1 LSRIIAGTIGSL
13 QLKPAAK
20 ATRPTSDRVKESLF
34 AKLDVMGVIEGARV
48 LDLFAGTGALGLE
61 SASRGAAAVELVERD
76 RNAFRLL
83 EQNVRSSLS
92 SFEKQGISNK
102 IQAHNLDA
110 LRYLKSAK
118 AGFDLVFIDPPY
130 DFPNAELEQLL
141 IAIGEILSDEG
152 LVVVE
157 RSSRSEQLKIEAL
170 ELQSAKTY
178 GDTTVWIFEKP
189 YIERSV
195 WPV

>member
-1 LSRIIAGTIGSL
+1 VTRIIAGAIGSL

-34 AKLDVMGVIEGARV
+34 AKLDAMGVIEGARV

-61 SASRGAAAVELVERD
+61 SASRGAASVELVERD
-76 RNAFRLL
+76 RIAFGLL
-83 EQNVRSSLS
+83 EQNVKSSVS
-92 SFEKQGISNK
+92 SFEKQGLSNK

-110 LRYLKSAK
+110 QRYLKSAT

-141 IAIGEILSDEG
+141 IAVAGLLSDVG

-157 RSSRSEQLKIEAL
+157 RSSRSEELVIEAL
-170 ELQSAKTY
+170 EFQNSKTY
-178 GDTTVWIFEKP
+178 GDTAVWIYEKP
-189 YIERSV
+189 
-195 WPV
+195 

>member
-1 LSRIIAGTIGSL
+1 VTRIIAGAIGSL

-34 AKLDVMGVIEGARV
+34 AKLDAMGVIEGAKV

-61 SASRGAAAVELVERD
+61 SASRGAASVDLVERD
-76 RNAFRLL
+76 RNAFALL
-83 EQNVRSSLS
+83 EQNVKSSLS
-92 SFEKQGISNK
+92 SFEKQGISTK

-110 LRYLKSAK
+110 QRYLKSATTR
-118 AGFDLVFIDPPY
+118 FDLVFVDPPY
-130 DFPNAELEQLL
+130 DFPNSELEQLL
-141 IAIGEILSDEG
+141 VTVADALGEEG

-157 RSSRSEQLKIEAL
+157 RSSRSEQLEIEAL

-178 GDTTVWIFEKP
+178 GDTVVWIYEKP
-189 YIERSV
+189 
-195 WPV
+195 

>member
-1 LSRIIAGTIGSL
+1 L

-34 AKLDVMGVIEGARV
+34 AKLEAMDVIEGARV

-61 SASRGAAAVELVERD
+61 SASRGAASVDLVERD
-76 RNAFRLL
+76 RNAFGLL
-83 EQNVRSSLS
+83 EQNVKSGLS
-92 SFEKQGISNK
+92 SFEKQGISTK

-110 LRYLKSAK
+110 QRYLKSAT
-118 AGFDLVFIDPPY
+118 AGFDLVFVDPPY

-141 IAIGEILSDEG
+141 ISIAEILSEEG

-157 RSSRSEQLKIEAL
+157 RSSRSEQLEIEAL
-170 ELQSAKTY
+170 KLQSSKNY
-178 GDTTVWIFEKP
+178 GDTAVWIFEKP
-189 YIERSV
+189 
-195 WPV
+195 

>member
-1 LSRIIAGTIGSL
+1 MTRIIAGAIGSL

-34 AKLDVMGVIEGARV
+34 AKLDAMGVIDGAKV

-61 SASRGAAAVELVERD
+61 SASRGASSVDLVERD
-76 RNAFRLL
+76 RTAFGLL
-83 EQNVRSSLS
+83 EQNVKSSLS

-110 LRYLKSAK
+110 QRYLKSAT

-130 DFPNAELEQLL
+130 DFPNSELEQLL
-141 IAIGEILSDEG
+141 LAVAGLLSDEG

-157 RSSRSEQLKIEAL
+157 RSSRSEELLIEVL
-170 ELQSAKTY
+170 EFQSSKTY
-178 GDTTVWIFEKP
+178 GDTAVWIYEKP
-189 YIERSV
+189 
-195 WPV
+195 

>member
-1 LSRIIAGTIGSL
+1 M

-34 AKLDVMGVIEGARV
+34 AKLDAMGVIEGAKV

-61 SASRGAAAVELVERD
+61 SVSRGAASVDLVERD
-76 RNAFRLL
+76 RNAFGLL
-83 EQNVRSSLS
+83 EQNVKSSLS
-92 SFEKQGISNK
+92 SLEKQGIATR

-110 LRYLKSAK
+110 QRYLKSAI
-118 AGFDLVFIDPPY
+118 AGFDLVFVDPPY

-141 IAIGEILSDEG
+141 IAIGKILSDEG

-157 RSSRSEQLKIEAL
+157 RSSRSEQLQIEAL

-178 GDTTVWIFEKP
+178 GDTAVWIFEKP
-189 YIERSV
+189 
-195 WPV
+195 

>member
-1 LSRIIAGTIGSL
+1 VTRIIAGAIGSL

-34 AKLDVMGVIEGARV
+34 AKLEAMGVIEGARV

-61 SASRGAAAVELVERD
+61 CASRGATSIDLVERD
-76 RNAFRLL
+76 RVAFGLL
-83 EQNVRSSLS
+83 QQNVKGSVS

-110 LRYLKSAK
+110 QRYLKSATS
-118 AGFDLVFIDPPY
+118 GFDLVFIDPPY
-130 DFPNAELEQLL
+130 DFPNSELELLLNL
-141 IAIGEILSDEG
+141 IADVLGDEG

-157 RSSRSEQLKIEAL
+157 RSSRSEELVIETL
-170 ELQSAKTY
+170 ELQSSKTY
-178 GDTTVWIFEKP
+178 GDTAVWIYEKP
-189 YIERSV
+189 
-195 WPV
+195 

>member
-1 LSRIIAGTIGSL
+1 VTRIIAGAIGSL

-34 AKLDVMGVIEGARV
+34 AKLDAMGVIEGAKV

-76 RNAFRLL
+76 RNAFALL
-83 EQNVRSSLS
+83 EHNVKSGLG

-110 LRYLKSAK
+110 QRYLKSAT
-118 AGFDLVFIDPPY
+118 AGFDLVFVDPPY

-141 IAIGEILSDEG
+141 SAIAEILSDEG

-157 RSSRSEQLKIEAL
+157 RSSRSEQLEIEAL
-170 ELQSAKTY
+170 ELQSSKTY
-178 GDTTVWIFEKP
+178 GDTAVRIYEKP
-189 YIERSV
+189 
-195 WPV
+195 

>member
-1 LSRIIAGTIGSL
+1 MTRIIAGAIGSL

-34 AKLDVMGVIEGARV
+34 AKLDAMGVIEGAKV

-61 SASRGAAAVELVERD
+61 SASRGATSIELVERD
-76 RNAFRLL
+76 RNAFGLL
-83 EQNVRSSLS
+83 EQNVKSSLS

-110 LRYLKSAK
+110 QRYLKSAS

-130 DFPNAELEQLL
+130 DFPNAELEPLL
-141 IAIGEILSDEG
+141 NSIVEVLNDEG
-152 LVVVE
+152 LVIVE
-157 RSSRSEQLKIEAL
+157 RSSRSEQLAIESL
-170 ELQSAKTY
+170 ELQSSKTY
-178 GDTTVWIFEKP
+178 GDTAVWIYEKP
-189 YIERSV
+189 
-195 WPV
+195 

>member
-1 LSRIIAGTIGSL
+1 MTRIIAGAIGSL

-34 AKLDVMGVIEGARV
+34 AKLDAMGVIEGAKV

-76 RNAFRLL
+76 RNAFGLL
-83 EQNVRSSLS
+83 EQNVKSSIS

-102 IQAHNLDA
+102 IQAHNQDA
-110 LRYLKSAK
+110 QRYLKSAI
-118 AGFDLVFIDPPY
+118 AGFDLVFVDPPY

-141 IAIGEILSDEG
+141 IAIGVILSDEG

-157 RSSRSEQLKIEAL
+157 RSSRSEKLEIEAL

-178 GDTTVWIFEKP
+178 GDTAVWIFEKP
-189 YIERSV
+189 
-195 WPV
+195 

>member
-1 LSRIIAGTIGSL
+1 MTRIIAGAIGSL

-34 AKLDVMGVIEGARV
+34 AKLDAMGVIEGVKV

-61 SASRGAAAVELVERD
+61 SASRGATSIELVERD
-76 RNAFRLL
+76 RNAFGLL
-83 EQNVRSSLS
+83 EQNVKSSLS

-110 LRYLKSAK
+110 QRYLKSATS
-118 AGFDLVFIDPPY
+118 GFDLVFIDPPY
-130 DFPNAELEQLL
+130 ELPNSELEQLL
-141 IAIGEILSDEG
+141 LAVADLLSDEG

-157 RSSRSEQLKIEAL
+157 RSSRSEQLVIESL
-170 ELQSAKTY
+170 ELQSSKTY
-178 GDTTVWIFEKP
+178 GDTAVWFYEKP
-189 YIERSV
+189 
-195 WPV
+195 